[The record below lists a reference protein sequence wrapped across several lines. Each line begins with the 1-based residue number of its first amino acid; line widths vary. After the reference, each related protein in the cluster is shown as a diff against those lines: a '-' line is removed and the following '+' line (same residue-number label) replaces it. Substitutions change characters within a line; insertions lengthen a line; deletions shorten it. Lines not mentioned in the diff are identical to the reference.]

1 MISQVIAAIDG
12 ATGPTSNLDADI
24 SAAFGEVGTDLTS
37 SLSNAQSI
45 IPTGWRM
52 TSLSN
57 TDQGWLCVLVSD
69 DYPDDIKALAVTESY
84 AICKASLLA
93 NQFEMTGNTYV

>member
-1 MISQVIAAIDG
+1 
-12 ATGPTSNLDADI
+12 
-24 SAAFGEVGTDLTS
+24 
-37 SLSNAQSI
+37 
-45 IPTGWRM
+45 M